1 MFKRKNIIPI
11 ILIFLL
17 GFLVGSVVFREYS
30 IQQYQKNLSGH
41 RSELLE
47 KIHAIDEILKDEY
60 LYADKMDHNKMTEQ
74 AISAYVEQQDDPYT
88 TYFPPKINSGF
99 LNMLKGNQNFAG
111 IGAVVN
117 KKDSYILIEEVL
129 KKAPSAK
136 AGLLPLDRV
145 LKIDGESVRDMD
157 IDEAVSKMRGEEGTE
172 VKLTVYREKGWKN
185 KNKKD
190 PKTNNIDTEQHI
202 KEITITR
209 EIINLP
215 SVYTKILTGEAMG
228 VKNKQ
233 ILYIQ
238 LILIGEETDSL
249 LKQELAKLDPKDID
263 GVIIDV
269 RGNGGGYMNIA
280 VNIVSHFVEKGALV
294 TRAEYA
300 NFPEEKYYTHNNPFA
315 TGKNIVVLVDEATA
329 SAGEIIALAL
339 QDLAGATLLGTK
351 TFGKGSIQTLH
362 EFSKDGSS
370 LKYTVG
376 KRYAPNGTNIDHE
389 GITPDIQLDFD
400 TQNYIVNDRDNQLQ
414 KAIELLSK

>member
-1 MFKRKNIIPI
+1 M
-11 ILIFLL
+11 
-17 GFLVGSVVFREYS
+17 
-30 IQQYQKNLSGH
+30 
-41 RSELLE
+41 E
-47 KIHAIDEILKDEY
+47 KIDAIDEILIDEY
-60 LYADKMDHNKMTEQ
+60 LYAEKMDHKKMIDQ
-74 AISAYVEQQDDPYT
+74 AIGAYVEQQDDPYT
-88 TYFPPKINSGF
+88 TYFSPKVNSGF

-129 KKAPSAK
+129 KKSPSAK

-145 LKIDGESVRDMD
+145 LKIDGESVKDMD
-157 IDEAVSKMRGEEGTE
+157 IDEAVSKMRGEEWTE
-172 VKLTVYREKGWKN
+172 VKLTVYREKWRKN

-190 PKTNNIDTEQHI
+190 PKTNNIDIEQQI

-215 SVYTKILTGEAMG
+215 SVYTKILTGETIG
-228 VKNKQ
+228 VKNKN

-269 RGNGGGYMNIA
+269 RGNGGGYMPIA
-280 VNIVSHFVEKGALV
+280 VDIVGHFVKKWVVVAS
-294 TRAEYA
+294 AEYSS
-300 NFPEEKYYTHNNPFA
+300 FPEEEYHNKHTPFA
-315 TGKNIVVLVDEATA
+315 TGKDMVILVDEATA

-351 TFGKGSIQTLH
+351 TFWKWSIQTLH
-362 EFSKDGSS
+362 EFPKDGSS

-376 KRYAPNGTNIDHE
+376 KRYAPNGINIDHE
-389 GITPDIQLDFD
+389 GITPDISLEFD
-400 TQNYIVNDRDNQLQ
+400 AEKYILNGKDNQLQ